1 MQRKNNNKENRM
13 IPIAKPFMD
22 EEEIKAVAKVIRSGT
37 IAQGPK
43 VRELEEKFAK
53 LCSTKYAIAV
63 NSGTAALHA
72 SLNAAGIKQGDEVIT
87 TPFTFIATANTILMQ
102 SAKPVFVDIEE
113 NTFNIDPEKVE
124 EKITEKTK
132 AIVAVDLYGHLCD
145 YDKLS
150 KIAEKNNLTII
161 EDACQSVNTSYK
173 EKKAGSFGNIAS
185 FSFYATK
192 NITCGE
198 GGMIATDNKEYA
210 EKAKLFRQHGRSSMT
225 EYEYT
230 KLGYNYRMTDICA
243 AIILEQLKKIDFMTK
258 KRIENANYLINGLKE
273 IEGVKTP
280 IIKQGHKHVFHQ
292 FTIKVEDNFKLSRDE
307 LMEYLK
313 KKGINTAVY
322 YPKPLHLCKHF
333 KNIGYKEGDYPIAEK
348 ISRQVLSLPVHP
360 HLTEEHLNTIINAF
374 KEAQ

>member
-1 MQRKNNNKENRM
+1 M

-22 EEEIKAVAKVIRSGT
+22 EEEIKAVAKAIRSGT

-53 LCSTKYAIAV
+53 LCSTKYAVAV

-72 SLNAAGIKQGDEVIT
+72 SLNAAGIQQGDEVIT

-113 NTFNIDPEKVE
+113 NTFNIDPKKIE

-161 EDACQSVNTSYK
+161 EDACQSVNASYK
-173 EKKAGSFGNIAS
+173 DKKAGSFGNIAS

-198 GGMIATDNKEYA
+198 GGMITTNSKDFA
-210 EKAKLFRQHGRSSMT
+210 ENVRLFRQHGRSSMS
-225 EYEYT
+225 EYEYI

-243 AIILEQLKKIDFMTK
+243 AILLEQLKKIDFMTK
-258 KRIENANYLINGLKE
+258 KRIENANCLIDGLKE
-273 IEGVKTP
+273 IKG
-280 IIKQGHKHVFHQ
+280 IKVPSIKKDNKHVFHQ
-292 FTIKVEDNFKLSRDE
+292 FTIGVEDDFKLSRDE
-307 LMEYLK
+307 LMHYLK
-313 KKGINTAVY
+313 EKGINTAVY
-322 YPKPLHLCKHF
+322 YPKPLHLCEHF
-333 KNIGYKEGDYPIAEK
+333 KNMGYKERDYPIAEK
-348 ISRQVLSLPVHP
+348 ISKQVLSLPVHP
-360 HLTEEHLNTIINAF
+360 HLTEEQINTIINAF
-374 KEAQ
+374 KEVQ

>member
-1 MQRKNNNKENRM
+1 M
-13 IPIAKPFMD
+13 IPIAKPVIGV
-22 EEEIKAVAKVIRSGT
+22 EEKNAVMSTLDSGM

-63 NSGTAALHA
+63 NSGTAALHTA
-72 SLNAAGIKQGDEVIT
+72 LQITGIKQGDEVIT

-113 NTFNIDPEKVE
+113 DTFNIDPEKIE
-124 EKITEKTK
+124 EKITGKTK

-145 YDKLS
+145 YDKINN
-150 KIAEKNNLTII
+150 IAEKNNLTII
-161 EDACQSVNTSYK
+161 EDACQSVNASYK
-173 EKKAGSFGNIAS
+173 NKKAGSFGNIAS

-198 GGMIATDNKEYA
+198 GGIITTNNKDFA
-210 EKAKLFRQHGRSSMT
+210 ENARLFRQHGRSSMT

-230 KLGYNYRMTDICA
+230 KLGYNYRMIDICA
-243 AIILEQLKKIDFMTK
+243 AILLEQLKKIDFMTK
-258 KRIENANYLINGLKE
+258 KRIENASCLIESLKE
-273 IEGVKTP
+273 IKGIKVPLVK
-280 IIKQGHKHVFHQ
+280 KDNQHVFHQ

-307 LMEYLK
+307 LMKYLK

-322 YPKPLHLCKHF
+322 YPKPLHLCKHLRNF
-333 KNIGYKEGDYPIAEK
+333 GYKEGDFPIAEK
-348 ISRQVLSLPVHP
+348 ISKQVLSLPVHP
-360 HLTEEHLNTIINAF
+360 HVTKEQLDYIIKTF
-374 KEAQ
+374 KELG